1 MNILEYWLVF
11 TVSTFL
17 SIISNKKIRDWKRQ
31 ESFSNLLYLICYSI
45 VIHSSNIFFLCYCI
59 IHKSVF
65 IFGLLASSLVMLAV
79 VPFLNNN
86 AAMAKEYGGNSYS
99 TYSANDK
106 KYEYRTGPFEGFL

>member
-1 MNILEYWLVF
+1 LSFIFRIYFFFVI
-11 TVSTFL
+11 VSYTNQFL
-17 SIISNKKIRDWKRQ
+17 S
-31 ESFSNLLYLICYSI
+31 
-45 VIHSSNIFFLCYCI
+45 
-59 IHKSVF
+59 
-65 IFGLLASSLVMLAV
+65 FGLLASSLVMLAV

>member
-1 MNILEYWLVF
+1 MY
-11 TVSTFL
+11 
-17 SIISNKKIRDWKRQ
+17 
-31 ESFSNLLYLICYSI
+31 
-45 VIHSSNIFFLCYCI
+45 
-59 IHKSVF
+59 KSAITSGV
-65 IFGLLASSLVMLAV
+65 LTTSLVMLAV